1 MSLPPDVERQLN
13 AAISKIHQTRDAM
26 RRAKDYGDLIAGLQ
40 SSINSL
46 ADPRRRAIT
55 EVALLPGA
63 SLQSVAD
70 ELGLSKSAV
79 AKLVTPDLR
88 QVIGEDLR
96 KRLAR
101 GFNPPPQRR

>member
-1 MSLPPDVERQLN
+1 MSLPPNVERQLN
-13 AAISKIHQTRDAM
+13 AAISKIQQTRDVM
-26 RRAKDYGDLIAGLQ
+26 QRAREYGELMAGLQ
-40 SSINSL
+40 GAINYL
-46 ADPRRRAIT
+46 AEPRRRAIT
-55 EVALLPGA
+55 EAALLPGA

-70 ELGLSKSAV
+70 ELNLSKSAV

-88 QVIGEDLR
+88 QVIGDDLR

>member
-1 MSLPPDVERQLN
+1 MALPTNVERQLN
-13 AAISKIHQTRDAM
+13 AAISRIHQTRDVM
-26 RRAKDYGDLIAGLQ
+26 RRAKDYGDLMAGLQ
-40 SSINSL
+40 SVINSL

-55 EVALLPGA
+55 EAALLPGA
-63 SLQSVAD
+63 SLQSVAY